1 MSEVTEALGE
11 ALIRAGELEAA
22 VDAFRA
28 AGHLR
33 HDDPVSTARLLLRQA
48 YVAERV
54 GSFDRMLRLTRKA
67 SRTLEGR
74 GGWAPM
80 RLRAAAKVS
89 EAYARQFQGRPEDS
103 LSLARPAIEAAK
115 TSADRKAL
123 ADALMLQDWA
133 LLDLGRIDE
142 AVHSREALE
151 IYESIGDLHGAASA
165 SNMLGVVAYF
175 QGRWDEA
182 VADYE
187 RMASAKERLGD
198 SVHAATGHMNVGE
211 VRSDQGRIDEAEER
225 FRRAR
230 RAYLAA
236 GDTLGVAYCSG
247 LFGPRAEAR
256 AGRTDEARARL
267 EQARDTF
274 AELHADRELSQSEA
288 WIVECDLLAGRWH
301 DAASGAERSLA
312 QTGASRTRRC
322 CSACARRRSRS
333 SVGSTRRGPRSTE
346 PWRSPRRKARTSS
359 GRWSCRR
366 SPAPGPM
373 TTSRRRDR
381 PRRRSCSSGSASS
394 RSPSRSCER
403 SASRDPWVAG
413 PEEILGHDHHPVDSE
428 HARLP
433 GETPELAGRGCRSR
447 VTPEQRRL
455 ATWGLRRVVDERL
468 SRQCSPSGGAGSASH
483 VTVIVKFAPA

>member
-1 MSEVTEALGE
+1 M
-11 ALIRAGELEAA
+11 IRAGELEAA

-230 RAYLAA
+230 RA
-236 GDTLGVAYCSG
+236 TS
-247 LFGPRAEAR
+247 PRATPSAWRIVWPIWAAR
-256 AGRTDEARARL
+256 KPGQVAPTKLERGWNRPATRSPSSTRTASCPRARHGSRS
-267 EQARDTF
+267 ATCWR
-274 AELHADRELSQSEA
+274 
-288 WIVECDLLAGRWH
+288 VAGMTPRR
-301 DAASGAERSLA
+301 APNGRSRRR
-312 QTGASRTRRC
+312 GASRTRRC

-366 SPAPGPM
+366 SPAPGPT

-381 PRRRSCSSGSASS
+381 PRRRSCSSGSGV
-394 RSPSRSCER
+394 
-403 SASRDPWVAG
+403 VAIAE
-413 PEEILGHDHHPVDSE
+413 PLV
-428 HARLP
+428 
-433 GETPELAGRGCRSR
+433 
-447 VTPEQRRL
+447 
-455 ATWGLRRVVDERL
+455 
-468 SRQCSPSGGAGSASH
+468 
-483 VTVIVKFAPA
+483 

>member
-1 MSEVTEALGE
+1 MRDVGDHDVSEVTEALGE

-103 LSLARPAIEAAK
+103 PRSRAPRSRPPRPRPTARRWPTRSCCRIGRSSISAA
-115 TSADRKAL
+115 D
-123 ADALMLQDWA
+123 
-133 LLDLGRIDE
+133 DE
-142 AVHSREALE
+142 RCAARSRGAE

-236 GDTLGVAYCSG
+236 GDTLGVAYC
-247 LFGPRAEAR
+247 LAYGPRGSQ
-256 AGRTDEARARL
+256 GRSHRR
-267 EQARDTF
+267 
-274 AELHADRELSQSEA
+274 SSSEA
-288 WIVECDLLAGRWH
+288 G
-301 DAASGAERSLA
+301 
-312 QTGASRTRRC
+312 TGPRHVRR
-322 CSACARRRSRS
+322 AP
-333 SVGSTRRGPRSTE
+333 RGPRVVPE
-346 PWRSPRRKARTSS
+346 RGMDRGVR
-359 GRWSCRR
+359 
-366 SPAPGPM
+366 PAG
-373 TTSRRRDR
+373 
-381 PRRRSCSSGSASS
+381 GS
-394 RSPSRSCER
+394 
-403 SASRDPWVAG
+403 
-413 PEEILGHDHHPVDSE
+413 
-428 HARLP
+428 
-433 GETPELAGRGCRSR
+433 LA
-447 VTPEQRRL
+447 
-455 ATWGLRRVVDERL
+455 
-468 SRQCSPSGGAGSASH
+468 
-483 VTVIVKFAPA
+483 